1 LLSWA
6 HAAGFDDVEASAS
19 AWCFA
24 TSVDVGWWSET
35 WAERLSQSNLG
46 QQAVEQ
52 NLTDSTELAQ
62 LAQGWLQW
70 GRFPDAW
77 FSVLHAEVL
86 CRR

>member
-1 LLSWA
+1 
-6 HAAGFDDVEASAS
+6 
-19 AWCFA
+19 
-24 TSVDVGWWSET
+24 
-35 WAERLSQSNLG
+35 LSQSNFG
-46 QQAVEQ
+46 QQAVEHG
-52 NLTDSTELAQ
+52 LTDSAELAQ